1 MTTRRRVVATI
12 VAALTLASYGIAGAV
27 ASPRSVAAHV
37 SSAPAGCTP
46 RLLVLSAF
54 PTELGPLLDR
64 TDPVG
69 GNAVP
74 VGDHTFYLG
83 NLEGHRVAL
92 ALTGIGP
99 VNARNTTRLALS
111 HFRCDGRPTL
121 TGVVFSGVA
130 GGDYIGDVNAAAR
143 WTEDG
148 KHYIPVSRAM
158 ERVARDVERDH
169 HYRLTRGAHL
179 PNLPC
184 LPVLPGDLGPAI
196 TLTHAP
202 TFKVGGTGLT
212 TDPFG
217 GKAFPCIPG
226 ATDIFSCRPCDSAS
240 VTPKNTLALL
250 QRLLAIASPSFIT
263 GYFSSATVAGTYV
276 SSDNETAEVAKAA
289 RRAGLPFIGFR
300 GVSDGGGDP
309 LHLPGYP
316 FSFFVYQQI
325 SADNVGAV
333 ASAFIRAWRD
343 ASSLGCEG
351 AQTCD

>member
-1 MTTRRRVVATI
+1 MDLRRRVVA
-12 VAALTLASYGIAGAV
+12 AAAAVVTAASFGIAGASG
-27 ASPRSVAAHV
+27 ASRSTAPHD
-37 SSAPAGCTP
+37 APAGCAA

-64 TDPVG
+64 SDPRG
-69 GNAVP
+69 GSAVP
-74 VGDHTFYLG
+74 VGKRTFYLG
-83 NLEGHRVAL
+83 DLEGHRVVM

-99 VNARNTTRLALS
+99 VNARDTTRLAIS
-111 HFRCDGRPTL
+111 HFRCDGHTTI
-121 TGVVFSGVA
+121 TGIVLSGVA
-130 GGDYIGDVNAAAR
+130 GGDYIGDVNAATR

-148 KHYIPVSRAM
+148 KQFIPISRAM
-158 ERVARDVERDH
+158 ERVARAMQRDH
-169 HYRLTRGAHL
+169 RYRVSRHATA

-184 LPVLPGDLGPAI
+184 LPLPDVLDSGPAV

-217 GKAFPCIPG
+217 GKALPCIPG
-226 ATDIFSCRPCDSAS
+226 ATDVFGCRPCDSAS
-240 VTPKNTLALL
+240 VTPKNTITLA
-250 QRLLAIASPSFIT
+250 QALLAIASPSFFT
-263 GYFSSATVAGTYV
+263 GYFSSSTVAGHYV
-276 SSDNETAEVAKAA
+276 SEDNETAEVAKAA

-300 GVSDGGGDP
+300 GVSDGAGDP

-333 ASAFIRAWRD
+333 ASSFIHAWHD
-343 ASSLGCEG
+343 ASSLDSEG
-351 AQTCD
+351 

>member
-1 MTTRRRVVATI
+1 MKTRVLLAALAAALSFGVAGVAGATASSAVAR
-12 VAALTLASYGIAGAV
+12 VAAA
-27 ASPRSVAAHV
+27 
-37 SSAPAGCTP
+37 APAGCLP

-64 TDPVG
+64 TDPEG
-69 GNAVP
+69 GSAVP

-83 NLEGHRVAL
+83 SLEGHRVAL
-92 ALTGIGP
+92 TLTGIGP
-99 VNARNTTRLALS
+99 VNARDTTRLAVA
-111 HFRCDGRPTL
+111 HFRCDGRSTI
-121 TGVVFSGVA
+121 TGIVFSGVA
-130 GGDYIGDVNAAAR
+130 GGDYIGDVNAASR

-148 KHYIPVSRAM
+148 KHFVPVSRAM
-158 ERVARDVERDH
+158 LRVARDVERDH
-169 HYRLTRGAHL
+169 RFRLSRGAHL
-179 PNLPC
+179 PNVPC
-184 LPVLPGDLGPAI
+184 LPVLPADLGPAI

-217 GKAFPCIPG
+217 GKAFPCVPG
-226 ATDIFSCRPCDSAS
+226 VTDVFSCRPCNSAS
-240 VTPKNTLALL
+240 VTPQSAGAVLD
-250 QRLLAIASPSFIT
+250 RLLALANPGFIT
-263 GYFSSATVAGTYV
+263 GYFASSTVAGHYV

-325 SADNVGAV
+325 SADNVGSV
-333 ASAFIRAWRD
+333 ASAFIRAWHD
-343 ASSLGCEG
+343 ASSLGADER
-351 AQTCD
+351 

>member
-1 MTTRRRVVATI
+1 MTTRRRVIATL
-12 VAALTLASYGIAGAV
+12 VTALTLASYGIAGALTSARPAV
-27 ASPRSVAAHV
+27 AQVL
-37 SSAPAGCTP
+37 SAPAGCIP

-99 VNARNTTRLALS
+99 VNARDTTRLALS
-111 HFRCDGRPTL
+111 HFRCAGRSTI

-130 GGDYIGDVNAAAR
+130 GGDYIGDVNAASR

-148 KHYIPVSRAM
+148 KHDIPVSRAM

-169 HYRLTRGAHL
+169 HYRLSRSAHL

-184 LPVLPGDLGPAI
+184 LPLLPADLGPAI

-226 ATDIFSCRPCDSAS
+226 ATDIFSCRPCDAAS
-240 VTPKNTLALL
+240 VTPKAPLTLLE
-250 QRLLAIASPSFIT
+250 RLLAIASPSFVT
-263 GYFSSATVAGTYV
+263 GYFSSSTVAGTYV

-289 RRAGLPFIGFR
+289 RHAGLPFIGFR

-316 FSFFVYQQI
+316 FSFFVYQQV

-333 ASAFIRAWRD
+333 ASAFIHAWHD

-351 AQTCD
+351 AASCD

>member
-1 MTTRRRVVATI
+1 MSMRFLRTALAMLVAVTGVVCCG
-12 VAALTLASYGIAGAV
+12 VAGA
-27 ASPRSVAAHV
+27 AAVPGPTAHD
-37 SSAPAGCTP
+37 APAGCLP

-54 PTELGPLLDR
+54 PTELGPLLGR

-69 GNAVP
+69 GSAVP

-92 ALTGIGP
+92 TLTGIGP

-111 HFRCDGRPTL
+111 HFRCDGRSVI
-121 TGVVFSGVA
+121 TGVVFAGVA
-130 GGDYIGDVNAAAR
+130 GGDYIGDVNAATR

-158 ERVARDVERDH
+158 IRVARDVARDH
-169 HYRLTRGAHL
+169 RYRLARNAHL

-184 LPVLPGDLGPAI
+184 VPMLPADLGPAI

-217 GKAFPCIPG
+217 GKAFPCVPG
-226 ATDIFSCRPCDSAS
+226 ATDVFGCRPCDSAD
-240 VTPKNTLALL
+240 VTPTNVVTLLDH
-250 QRLLAIASPSFIT
+250 LLAIASPGFIT
-263 GYFSSATVAGTYV
+263 GYFSSASVAGHYV
-276 SSDNETAEVAKAA
+276 SSDNETAEVAKTARAA
-289 RRAGLPFIGFR
+289 HLPFIGFR

-333 ASAFIRAWRD
+333 AAAFIRAWHD
-343 ASSLGCEG
+343 ASSLES
-351 AQTCD
+351 QD

>member
-12 VAALTLASYGIAGAV
+12 VVALTVASSGIAGAV
-27 ASPRSVAAHV
+27 VSVRPAIAHV
-37 SSAPAGCTP
+37 SSAPAGCEP

-54 PTELGPLLDR
+54 PTELGPLLNR

-69 GNAVP
+69 GSAVP

-83 NLEGHRVAL
+83 DLEGHRVAL

-99 VNARNTTRLALS
+99 VNARDTTRLALS
-111 HFRCDGRPTL
+111 HFRCDGKSVI
-121 TGVVFSGVA
+121 TGIVFSGVA
-130 GGDYIGDVNAAAR
+130 GGDYIGDVNAATR

-158 ERVARDVERDH
+158 TRVARDVERDH
-169 HYRLTRGAHL
+169 SYRLSRGAHL

-184 LPVLPGDLGPAI
+184 LPVLPADLGPAI
-196 TLTHAP
+196 TLTHSP

-217 GKAFPCIPG
+217 GKAFPCVPG
-226 ATDIFSCRPCDSAS
+226 VTDIFSCRPCDSAN
-240 VTPKNTLALL
+240 VTPKNALTLL
-250 QRLLAIASPSFIT
+250 QNLLAIASPSFFT
-263 GYFSSATVAGTYV
+263 GYFSSSTVAGSYV

-289 RRAGLPFIGFR
+289 RQAGLPFIGFR
-300 GVSDGGGDP
+300 GVSDGAGDP

-333 ASAFIRAWRD
+333 ASAFIHAWHD
-343 ASSLGCEG
+343 SSSLDAE
-351 AQTCD
+351 QD